1 MTTEVTTLK
10 NGLRVVSDVM
20 PHIETATV
28 GIWVDAGA
36 RHEDIARNGISHML
50 EHMAFKGTKSRS
62 ARDIAEEIEAVGGYL
77 NAYTSRE
84 QTTYYARVM
93 KEDVP
98 LGMDILSDILQHSVF
113 DPVEVARE
121 RDVILQE
128 IGQANDTPDD
138 LVFDIW
144 QEAAF
149 PDQPL
154 GRSILG
160 TPERVSHFSSEDIR
174 GYMETHYRAPNM
186 VVAAAGN
193 ISHKALVT
201 LAEDFFGD
209 LGGDATPGHEVAVYR
224 GGEHRIERDLEQ
236 VHLVAGFDGV
246 AYEDPD
252 YYAAQVFST
261 LMGGGMSS
269 RLFQEI
275 REVRGL
281 AYSIYAFSSSFV
293 DTGSFG
299 IYAGTSAGQANEL
312 LQVTAEELKKV
323 IYNISPEEAD
333 RARTQIRAGLLMSL
347 ESSSSRMEQLGRQLI
362 IFGRP
367 IPVAEM
373 IERVREVDIVALQR
387 FGERLLSAG
396 PATLAAVG
404 PLGALDTYER
414 IGGHFVL

>member
-1 MTTEVTTLK
+1 MKAQVTTLP
-10 NGLRVVSDVM
+10 NGLRVISEAM
-20 PHIETATV
+20 PHVETATV
-28 GIWVDAGA
+28 GVWVDSGA
-36 RHEDIARNGISHML
+36 RHEDLANNGISHML
-50 EHMAFKGTKSRS
+50 EHMAFKGTESRS

-98 LGMDILSDILQHSVF
+98 LGLDILSDILQNSTF
-113 DPVEVARE
+113 DAVEVARE

-149 PDQPL
+149 PDQPI

-160 TPERVSHFSSEDIR
+160 TPERVSRFDSDDIR
-174 GYMETHYRAPNM
+174 RYMESHYRAPNM

-193 ISHKALVT
+193 VRHQDLVT
-201 LAEDFFGD
+201 MAEDFFSG
-209 LGGDATPGHEVAVYR
+209 LSSEPAPGHDVATYQ
-224 GGEHRIERDLEQ
+224 GGERRVERDLEQ
-236 VHLVAGFDGV
+236 VHLVIGFDGV
-246 AYEDPD
+246 AYDDPD

-299 IYAGTSAGQANEL
+299 IYAGTSAGQASEL
-312 LQVTAEELKKV
+312 LAVTAGELKKA
-323 IYNISPEEAD
+323 IRNITGEEAD
-333 RARTQIRAGLLMSL
+333 RARTQIKAGLLMSL
-347 ESSSSRMEQLGRQLI
+347 ESSSSRMEQLGRQLL

-367 IPVAEM
+367 VSTAEL
-373 IERVREVDIVALQR
+373 IEKVQEVDVVALQR
-387 FGERLLSAG
+387 FGERLLASG
-396 PATLAAVG
+396 PATHAAVG
-404 PLGALDTYER
+404 PLGELEAYDAIVKQFQL
-414 IGGHFVL
+414 